1 MKGECCWIKGPGDE
15 GLNFMLSRLGAE
27 DEDRIV
33 KAGGLSRLD
42 SFLLLVES
50 ELWLLV
56 VLWGKGTLV
65 LMFSFPFLFAL
76 YKPLLPLL
84 LLWGLG
90 SELYNKQNKENI
102 VMLVS
107 KYNILPNMHHLKL
120 YYVDAF

>member
-1 MKGECCWIKGPGDE
+1 
-15 GLNFMLSRLGAE
+15 MLSRLGAE

-107 KYNILPNMHHLKL
+107 KYNILPNMHHLKF

>member
-1 MKGECCWIKGPGDE
+1 MKGECCWIKGLGDE
-15 GLNFMLSRLGAE
+15 GLNFMLSRLGA

-33 KAGGLSRLD
+33 KAGGWSRSD
-42 SFLLLVES
+42 SFLLLVKS

-76 YKPLLPLL
+76 YKLLLPLL

-102 VMLVS
+102 MMLVS
-107 KYNILPNMHHLKL
+107 KYTRTIFCHICTI
-120 YYVDAF
+120 

>member
-1 MKGECCWIKGPGDE
+1 MIGECCWIKGLGDE
-15 GLNFMLSRLGAE
+15 GLNFMLSVLGAE
-27 DEDRIV
+27 DEDLIV
-33 KAGGLSRLD
+33 KAEGLSGLD

-56 VLWGKGTLV
+56 VLWGKGTLI

-76 YKPLLPLL
+76 FKLLLPLL

-102 VMLVS
+102 MILVS
-107 KYNILPNMHHLKL
+107 KFTRTIFCHICTI
-120 YYVDAF
+120 